1 MILGDYHIMLGTR
14 DGVDEYLCD
23 VRLKP
28 TYSITLTT
36 SIQWIQDEAGTL
48 ESSQWD

>member
-1 MILGDYHIMLGTR
+1 MILGDYHIMLGAR

-28 TYSITLTT
+28 TYSIKKK
-36 SIQWIQDEAGTL
+36 L
-48 ESSQWD
+48 EKTFVYNL